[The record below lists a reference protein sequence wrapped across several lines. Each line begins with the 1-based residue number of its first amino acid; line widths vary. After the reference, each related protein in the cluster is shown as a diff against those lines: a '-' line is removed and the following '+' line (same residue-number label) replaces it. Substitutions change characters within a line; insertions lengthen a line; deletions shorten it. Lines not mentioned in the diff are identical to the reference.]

1 MAGKKDKSDLSR
13 LPKVDIVL
21 QEKVLDVWKGS
32 TLATAA
38 VREVLEM
45 VRKDAAAHLPTMV
58 DPAEVASRAANL
70 LQDRFAP
77 QLRRVINGTGI
88 IIHTNL
94 GRSPLSEAAIQAVEQ
109 AARSYS
115 TLEYDLD
122 KGRRGSRHFLVREM
136 LLALTGAE
144 DALVAN
150 NNASALLLAL
160 TALSKRKQ
168 VIVSRG
174 ELVEIGGS
182 FRIPDICRLSGAK
195 MVEVGTTNRTRIAD
209 YRKEVSD
216 KTGLLLRVH
225 PSNFRVV
232 GFTEGVTMP
241 ELVKLGEESGVPV
254 VNDLGSGALVD
265 VSKLSGLPREPL
277 VSEAVAEGA
286 SVVTFSGDKLLGG
299 PQAGIA
305 VGRKEVIEKMRRH
318 PLMRVVRPDKLSFA
332 ALDATLRAYLRP
344 ASLADELPVWTMLHA
359 RPETLDEWAR
369 PLVSKLEKKATKTG
383 LTIGLGDSQATSG
396 GGSLP
401 DETLPSLAIRF
412 EGPARALNSL
422 QKRLR
427 LGEPSVIG
435 YLKDG
440 TFFLDIRTMIIEDRD
455 EICDALTRA
464 LLKT

>member
-1 MAGKKDKSDLSR
+1 MAGKKVDLSQ
-13 LPKVDIVL
+13 LPKVDVVL
-21 QEKVLDVWKGS
+21 QEQVLDPWKGS
-32 TLATAA
+32 PQAT
-38 VREVLEM
+38 EM
-45 VRKDAAAHLPTMV
+45 VRTILQEVRNDPENQLPALNNPKAV
-58 DPAEVASRAANL
+58 AEFAANRL
-70 LQDRFAP
+70 KKQFAP

-88 IIHTNL
+88 VIHTNL
-94 GRSPLSEAAIQAVEQ
+94 GRSPLSDAAIDAVVQ

-115 TLEYDLD
+115 TLEYDLE

-160 TALSKRKQ
+160 TALAKRKQ

-209 YRKEVSD
+209 YHKEISD

-232 GFTEGVTMP
+232 GFTEGVTMSD
-241 ELVKLGEESGVPV
+241 LVKLGEEAGVPV

-277 VSEAVAEGA
+277 VSEAVVEGA

-305 VGRKEVIEKMRRH
+305 VGKKDVIEKMRRH
-318 PLMRVVRPDKLSFA
+318 PLMRVVRPDKMTFA

-344 ASLADELPVWTMLHA
+344 TSVTEELPLWRMLGA
-359 RPETLDEWAR
+359 TPKQLDEWAAPIMR
-369 PLVSKLEKKATKTG
+369 ELELDAAKAD
-383 LTIGLGDSQATSG
+383 LTVALGDAEATSG

-401 DETLPSLAIRF
+401 AETLASRAICF
-412 EGPARALNSL
+412 HGSARALNSL

-440 TFFLDIRTMIIEDRD
+440 TFFLDLRTMIIEDRD
-455 EICDALTRA
+455 EIRDALRQA
-464 LLKT
+464 LLNT